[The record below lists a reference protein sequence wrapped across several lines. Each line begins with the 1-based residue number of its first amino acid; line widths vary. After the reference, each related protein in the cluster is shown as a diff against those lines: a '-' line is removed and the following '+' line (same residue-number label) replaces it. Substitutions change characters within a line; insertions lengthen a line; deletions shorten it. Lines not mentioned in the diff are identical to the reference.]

1 MYDKQVRRRRA
12 VLFALVVCCLVLL
25 TAYFGESSGGPLRSV
40 QTGAMEVVAPVQE
53 GANRALKP
61 FRDLFG
67 WFGDTWDA
75 KDERDKLEA
84 ERDQLRQEVAR
95 LKLME
100 NENAELRDLVDYA
113 RGSGLDA
120 YDPVTARVYSRSNSS
135 WYSTIEINKGS
146 SDGVQVNQPVIN
158 GKGLVGKVKTVSDG
172 NAVVMLL
179 SDSEFGAAALA
190 VEADQPGSILPVTG
204 SPGDLLLDLVP
215 SAKEVRRGDRIV
227 TAGTVSDRL
236 PSPFP
241 EGILIGT
248 VKRIDGEGELDRT
261 IHVEPAADLRSLD
274 FVQLTTVSQIAV
286 FGVPADLSPLLVAAV
301 GLLCGSIAG
310 ASFGFGIGLFMDT
323 LLAQTLGLSS
333 LVLVGTGYAA
343 GRLRELR
350 DPAHALIPVAVGAA
364 ATAVAAVGFT
374 ILQLLLGVDAPVS
387 VMLIRQIL
395 LVIVLNT
402 LIAMPVYLACRRVL
416 APFLPDDP
424 RRRRRRAYT
433 TGGLSPLS
441 RA

>member
-12 VLFALVVCCLVLL
+12 VLFALVVCCLILL

-53 GANRALKP
+53 GTNRALKP
-61 FRDLFG
+61 VRDLFG

-84 ERDQLRQEVAR
+84 ERDQLRREVAR
-95 LKLME
+95 LQLIE
-100 NENAELRDLVDYA
+100 NENAELRDMVDYA
-113 RGSGLDA
+113 RGNGLDA
-120 YDPVTARVYSRSNSS
+120 YEPVTARVYSRSNSS

-146 SDGVQVNQPVIN
+146 SDGVAVNQPVIN

-179 SDSEFGAAALA
+179 SDSEFGVSALA
-190 VEADQPGSILPVTG
+190 AQADQPGSILPVAG

-215 SAKEVRRGDRIV
+215 DAKEIRKGDRIV

-261 IHVEPAADLRSLD
+261 IHVAPAADLRSLD
-274 FVQLTTVSQIAV
+274 FVQVLTK
-286 FGVPADLSPLLVAAV
+286 PASDLR
-301 GLLCGSIAG
+301 
-310 ASFGFGIGLFMDT
+310 AST
-323 LLAQTLGLSS
+323 
-333 LVLVGTGYAA
+333 GT
-343 GRLRELR
+343 
-350 DPAHALIPVAVGAA
+350 P
-364 ATAVAAVGFT
+364 
-374 ILQLLLGVDAPVS
+374 
-387 VMLIRQIL
+387 
-395 LVIVLNT
+395 
-402 LIAMPVYLACRRVL
+402 
-416 APFLPDDP
+416 
-424 RRRRRRAYT
+424 
-433 TGGLSPLS
+433 
-441 RA
+441 

>member
-61 FRDLFG
+61 FRDLYG
-67 WFGDTWDA
+67 WFGDTLDA

-84 ERDQLRQEVAR
+84 ERDALRQEVAR

-100 NENAELRDLVDYA
+100 NENAELRDLVDYG
-113 RGSGLDA
+113 RGSGIDA
-120 YDPVTARVYSRSNSS
+120 YAPVTARVYSRSNSS

-146 SDGVQVNQPVIN
+146 SDGVEVNQPVIN
-158 GKGLVGKVKTVSDG
+158 GKGLVGKVKRVSDG

-179 SDSEFGAAALA
+179 SDSEFGVSALA
-190 VEADQPGSILPVTG
+190 AEADQPGSILPVAG

-215 SAKEVRRGDRIV
+215 NAKEVKKGDRIV

-248 VKRIDGEGELDRT
+248 VKRVDGEGELDRT
-261 IHVEPAADLRSLD
+261 IHVAPAADLRSLD
-274 FVQLTTVSQIAV
+274 FVQVLTRPI
-286 FGVPADLSPLLVAAV
+286 PDLR
-301 GLLCGSIAG
+301 
-310 ASFGFGIGLFMDT
+310 AS
-323 LLAQTLGLSS
+323 
-333 LVLVGTGYAA
+333 
-343 GRLRELR
+343 
-350 DPAHALIPVAVGAA
+350 
-364 ATAVAAVGFT
+364 
-374 ILQLLLGVDAPVS
+374 
-387 VMLIRQIL
+387 
-395 LVIVLNT
+395 
-402 LIAMPVYLACRRVL
+402 
-416 APFLPDDP
+416 
-424 RRRRRRAYT
+424 T
-433 TGGLSPLS
+433 TTP
-441 RA
+441 